1 MRTFV
6 TLFATSVTLLAAA
19 GVASARDL
27 DMSSDGSTSLSAA
40 PRRDG
45 GSRVEK
51 EPTVAAKYEVAFP
64 VRDRAPLRRDH
75 DSI

>member
-1 MRTFV
+1 MRTLLTVFAASV
-6 TLFATSVTLLAAA
+6 TLFAAA

-40 PRRDG
+40 PRPDA
-45 GSRVEK
+45 SRVKK

-75 DSI
+75 GSI